1 MNYLFTKPNDLKA
14 QGSHMLIRE
23 RINPEEIL
31 SVGLSVR
38 SKKSRISINTST
50 QNRKDQFLLSKKQV
64 NLNKTQDSLQNTPQK
79 LRINLNKL
87 SINKKFSGVEDKPQN
102 QLNSEDINKKSIN
115 RQTSEIKLSYRM
127 GLSIFEDVSVK
138 GEDDLLIEDPY
149 MNPFISPSRELK
161 NIRII
166 PDERNNISNIR
177 EKSNKLNQNYKI
189 I

>member
-1 MNYLFTKPNDLKA
+1 
-14 QGSHMLIRE
+14 MLIRE

-38 SKKSRISINTST
+38 SKKSRTSVNTSI

-64 NLNKTQDSLQNTPQK
+64 NLNKTQDSMQNTPQK

-87 SINKKFSGVEDKPQN
+87 NINKKLSGVEDTPQN
-102 QLNSEDINKKSIN
+102 QLNSEEINKKSIN

-138 GEDDLLIEDPY
+138 GEEDLLIEDQY
-149 MNPFISPSRELK
+149 VMSPSRELK

-166 PDERNNISNIR
+166 LDERNNISNIR
-177 EKSNKLNQNYKI
+177 EKSNRLNQNYKI